1 MKQLSFLNDSFIVR
15 ALKKLK
21 SYADDSL
28 FFHFDFSVHH
38 AKEHQKPYRTQVS
51 TGLFYKITRGIDGIF
66 GKIEGFLAKS
76 AKNSVIGSKLLE
88 GLEESQK
95 EALASVS
102 SLTFGFGLVMAMLS
116 THKKLGAGLMVLSVL
131 GSILS
136 HLLKDRIQY
145 SWIYKG
151 YHKLFKAGDE

>member
-1 MKQLSFLNDSFIVR
+1 MKQLSFLNDSFIVKS
-15 ALKKLK
+15 LKKLK
-21 SYADDSL
+21 NYADESL

-38 AKEHQKPYRTQVS
+38 AKVHQKPYETQVS
-51 TGLFYKITRGIDGIF
+51 TGLFYKITRGIDGLL

-76 AKNSVIGSKLLE
+76 AKSSVIGSKLLA
-88 GLEESQK
+88 GLGESQK

-102 SLTFGFGLVMAMLS
+102 SLAFGFGIAMVMLS
-116 THKKLGAGLMVLSVL
+116 PNKKLGVGLMVLSVL

-136 HLLKDRIQY
+136 HLLKDRVQY
-145 SWIYKG
+145 SWIYKC

>member
-1 MKQLSFLNDSFIVR
+1 MKQLSFLKDSFIVR

-28 FFHFDFSVHH
+28 FFHFDFSVHR

-51 TGLFYKITRGIDGIF
+51 SGLFYKITRGLDGLL
-66 GKIEGFLAKS
+66 GKLEGFLAKS
-76 AKNSVIGSKLLE
+76 AKNSVIGSKLLA

-102 SLTFGFGLVMAMLS
+102 SLAFGFGIALVMLS
-116 THKKLGAGLMVLSVL
+116 PNKKLGVGLMVLSVI
-131 GSILS
+131 GSSLS
-136 HLLKDRIQY
+136 YLLKDRIQY